1 MPRGGLT
8 SGSGYN
14 GHNSDG
20 RHKKRK
26 PGNKLEGRP
35 LGAKDSVPRKANG
48 ADGPSPNTQPQPYA
62 RGEFEA
68 FFTPERR
75 REVMLELQKQ
85 AKDGHYKSQE
95 LLLNYWMGKPAVATE
110 VSEAETMTAEEA
122 RDMWEQAKREGLHL
136 VPKDGETVGDS
147 DAEDEGRSG

>member
-26 PGNKLEGRP
+26 PGNKLAGRP
-35 LGAKDSVPRKANG
+35 LGAKDSVPRKPEG
-48 ADGPSPNTQPQPYA
+48 ADGPSPNTTPQPYA
-62 RGEFEA
+62 RAEFEA

-85 AKDGHYKSQE
+85 AEGGHYKSQE

-122 RDMWEQAKREGLHL
+122 RAMWEQAKREGLHL
-136 VPKDGETVGDS
+136 VPRDEEAVEGEQ
-147 DAEDEGRSG
+147 EGESAR